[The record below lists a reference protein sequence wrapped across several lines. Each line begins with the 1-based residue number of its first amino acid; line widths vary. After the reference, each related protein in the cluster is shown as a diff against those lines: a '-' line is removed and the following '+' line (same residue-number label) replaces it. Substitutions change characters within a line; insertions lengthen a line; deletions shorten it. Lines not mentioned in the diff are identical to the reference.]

1 MHINE
6 CNWILEN
13 LSRIESIN
21 ISPILDLGGSTLK
34 YRTIDQ
40 PWLDKLFYNKLK
52 ELNLD
57 ISFSDIKDDIGVD
70 IVGDIFDDDV
80 FDIKWEIEYTPTEGE
95 LEFMND
101 RQKEIN
107 ALESFCPFEFNS
119 ELNSLYMKGLEKYGS
134 WYYLL
139 SDGVLLQKPMSQGD
153 TLDDAPFYDSNDDEL
168 VVVCSTAFN
177 DEERKEFDND
187 MKQLFGDSYN
197 GLSAQSVG

>member
-1 MHINE
+1 ME
-6 CNWILEN
+6 
-13 LSRIESIN
+13 
-21 ISPILDLGGSTLK
+21 
-34 YRTIDQ
+34 TIDYAIQ
-40 PWLDKLFYNKLK
+40 LLTKQQWIMVNDEKCLKSLSEVKTKLIALK
-52 ELNLD
+52 QFREALFLPRRFEEADARGYIILLN
-57 ISFSDIKDDIGVD
+57 DIGLMYS
-70 IVGDIFDDDV
+70 FDDDV

-119 ELNSLYMKGLEKYGS
+119 ELNSMQGLEKYGS

-139 SDGVLLQKPMSQGD
+139 SDGVLVQKPMSQGD
-153 TLDDAPFYDSNDDEL
+153 TLKDAPLYDANDDEL

>member
-1 MHINE
+1 ME
-6 CNWILEN
+6 
-13 LSRIESIN
+13 
-21 ISPILDLGGSTLK
+21 
-34 YRTIDQ
+34 TIDYAIQ
-40 PWLDKLFYNKLK
+40 LLTKQQWIMINDEKCLKSLSEVKTKLIALK
-52 ELNLD
+52 KFRELLFLPSRFEEADARGYIILLN
-57 ISFSDIKDDIGVD
+57 DIGLMYS
-70 IVGDIFDDDV
+70 FDDDV